1 MITAPTITVDMMIV
15 LLVLV
20 LVIILFIFELVRVDV
35 VGLLMMVILPLTG
48 VIGADEA
55 ISGLGSNAVVSI
67 IAVIIIGAGLD
78 KSGVIKMLSHE
89 IIKFAGKSRTR
100 IMIILSVTVA
110 AISSFMQNIGAV
122 SLFLP
127 AATRISKQ
135 LNLPISSILMPM
147 GFCGIVGG
155 CLTLVGSSPLILL
168 NDLMESWW
176 INNGAV
182 LNGKDFEAFGLFSVT
197 PIGMVLVAAGII
209 YFVVFGKFILPA
221 TKSGEEAGFMSSY
234 LDEIY
239 GKRIGKIFEL
249 TVPEDFQAK
258 TLEELNLRPLYH
270 ATVDCIAKDHY
281 RRKLLAPT
289 WSDKIEPGDVVGVI
303 STDEHIRQLARDLGW
318 GIKDDLDVFRE
329 DLSSEDAGILEA
341 IVTPHSE
348 LAGKTMREIH
358 FRKRYQVNPL
368 AIFRGNKVHLVNI
381 SKMKLRHG
389 DALLFQGQWKKFPLL
404 KEKLGLVFTE
414 DLHDEI
420 IRPEK
425 AKYALG
431 FLVIAL
437 VLALGFNVKLS
448 IALLTGAVGMV
459 ISRVLT
465 IDEAYKAVDW
475 MTIFLLSG
483 LIPLGIAFEKTG
495 TSQYIAISL
504 MNTIGS
510 LSPFLLMFLVGLLTT
525 FFTLVVSNVG
535 ATVLMV
541 PLSMSMAL
549 QVGADPRL
557 AAMVVG
563 IAASNTFILPTH
575 QVNALIMR
583 PGGYKTID
591 YVKAG
596 TGMTFVFAAVVLG
609 MLYFVY
615 GIT

>member
-1 MITAPTITVDMMIV
+1 MITDPTITVDMMIV

-78 KSGVIKMLSHE
+78 KAGVIKMLSHE
-89 IIKFAGKSRTR
+89 IIKFAGKTRTR

-147 GFCGIVGG
+147 GFCGIIGG

-176 INNGAV
+176 INNEAV
-182 LNGKDFEAFGLFSVT
+182 LNGKDFEVFGLFSVT
-197 PIGMVLVAAGII
+197 PIGM
-209 YFVVFGKFILPA
+209 
-221 TKSGEEAGFMSSY
+221 
-234 LDEIY
+234 
-239 GKRIGKIFEL
+239 
-249 TVPEDFQAK
+249 
-258 TLEELNLRPLYH
+258 
-270 ATVDCIAKDHY
+270 
-281 RRKLLAPT
+281 
-289 WSDKIEPGDVVGVI
+289 
-303 STDEHIRQLARDLGW
+303 
-318 GIKDDLDVFRE
+318 
-329 DLSSEDAGILEA
+329 
-341 IVTPHSE
+341 
-348 LAGKTMREIH
+348 
-358 FRKRYQVNPL
+358 
-368 AIFRGNKVHLVNI
+368 
-381 SKMKLRHG
+381 
-389 DALLFQGQWKKFPLL
+389 AL
-404 KEKLGLVFTE
+404 
-414 DLHDEI
+414 
-420 IRPEK
+420 
-425 AKYALG
+425 
-431 FLVIAL
+431 
-437 VLALGFNVKLS
+437 
-448 IALLTGAVGMV
+448 
-459 ISRVLT
+459 
-465 IDEAYKAVDW
+465 
-475 MTIFLLSG
+475 
-483 LIPLGIAFEKTG
+483 
-495 TSQYIAISL
+495 
-504 MNTIGS
+504 
-510 LSPFLLMFLVGLLTT
+510 
-525 FFTLVVSNVG
+525 
-535 ATVLMV
+535 
-541 PLSMSMAL
+541 
-549 QVGADPRL
+549 
-557 AAMVVG
+557 VVG